1 MAPDVTAMPR
11 PPQKEEL
18 AGNERDFLVRMW
30 QQDPDVYRDRLRS
43 IGFTGRRRVLDAGS
57 GVAQW
62 ARCLGE
68 LNTAVDAIDA
78 SPTRVEVSRRLLA
91 AAGRENVTVQQGTIE
106 QLPFADGVF
115 DAVFCFSVVY
125 VTDYVRSLAELA
137 RVLAPGGLLD
147 PELQRARLAC
157 REHHFRPRVGQPC
170 SPRRAGLAAV
180 RRTLR
185 YRLMRRH
192 EPGGELITS
201 SGRLRRIL
209 ASSALA
215 RCVVA
220 PDGYAGDRESLRP
233 VSFYPAR
240 RYGLEYVFEIL
251 ATKEQR
257 PA

>member
-1 MAPDVTAMPR
+1 MAPDVTGMLAAAA
-11 PPQKEEL
+11 EEL
-18 AGNERDFLVRMW
+18 AGNERDFLIRMW

-43 IGFTGRRRVLDAGS
+43 IGFAGRGRVLDAGS

-68 LNTAVDAIDA
+68 LNTAVDAIDV

-91 AAGRENVTVQQGTIE
+91 AAGCENVSVQQGTIE
-106 QLPFADGVF
+106 QLPFTDGVF

-137 RVLAPGGLLD
+137 RVLRPGGVLYLNSNG
-147 PELQRARLAC
+147 LGWHVANIMSGRGSGYR
-157 REHHFRPRVGQPC
+157 
-170 SPRRAGLAAV
+170 SPRRAGLAAIG
-180 RRTLR
+180 RTLR

-209 ASSALA
+209 ASRGLT

-251 ATKEQR
+251 ATKERR